1 MSKRKTKKPSPG
13 RAALSGVYSPT
24 KVELIETDPSTLN
37 VGLRL
42 RRERYLRNLTLE
54 QMASYLNISTSYLGA
69 VERGTRPLSKH
80 LSDVVHRQLNV
91 TYDYLWE
98 GLDVTGTMISQFV
111 RESPGSYDE
120 PVRHKLDVLL
130 NVASPP
136 ELLAIYDLAHT
147 YLTFSRKQQEASSS
161 HLKNESVSHPRSE

>member
-1 MSKRKTKKPSPG
+1 MNKKQKKKQPDS
-13 RAALSGVYSPT
+13 AAVLSGVYSPT
-24 KVELIETDPSTLN
+24 KVQLIEADPSSLN

-69 VERGTRPLSKH
+69 VERGTRPLSKRLCDQIH
-80 LSDVVHRQLNV
+80 SQLNI

-98 GLDVTGTMISQFV
+98 GLDVTGAMISQYV

-120 PVRHKLDVLL
+120 PIRHKIDVLL
-130 NVASPP
+130 NVSSPA
-136 ELLAIYDLAHT
+136 ELLAAYDLLHT
-147 YLTFSRKQQEASSS
+147 YLTFSRKQQSSPAPLLTENSSKGSS
-161 HLKNESVSHPRSE
+161 H

>member
-1 MSKRKTKKPSPG
+1 MNKGKPRKARSSPN
-13 RAALSGVYSPT
+13 ALVGAYSPT
-24 KVELIETDPSTLN
+24 KVELIEMDPCTLN

-69 VERGTRPLSKH
+69 VERGSRPLSKK
-80 LSDVVHRQLNV
+80 LSDTIHRQLNI

-120 PVRHKLDVLL
+120 PLRHKIDVL
-130 NVASPP
+130 VGVSSPT
-136 ELLAIYDLAHT
+136 EQIALYDLIHT
-147 YLTFSRKQQEASSS
+147 YLTHSRKHQENASSLPI
-161 HLKNESVSHPRSE
+161 HTTSEGSAD